1 MLKNVAWTRA
11 LVHVIGTALFAYA
24 RFMLQI
30 EKICNPLLS
39 AAFQQMKKNIEEK
52 RGSSNVSHKLYQR
65 VPAEFCTLVCQTGF
79 HRIYSPPTGNVT
91 CTFWSKWTVTYCW
104 IWIEMRKN
112 GCLTQEVL
120 LTRVLEDYFFIH
132 TAKILVFSLPDTV
145 VSKALG
151 G

>member
-1 MLKNVAWTRA
+1 
-11 LVHVIGTALFAYA
+11 
-24 RFMLQI
+24 
-30 EKICNPLLS
+30 
-39 AAFQQMKKNIEEK
+39 
-52 RGSSNVSHKLYQR
+52 
-65 VPAEFCTLVCQTGF
+65 
-79 HRIYSPPTGNVT
+79 
-91 CTFWSKWTVTYCW
+91 
-104 IWIEMRKN
+104 MRKN